1 MKQNEKKLT
10 HDHLYYMMNHL
21 GLLPSIFLVFFSFHF
36 MSKKKNTIFF
46 LHSVQ
51 SKKYIKWNEKNA
63 KSKNKENIL

>member
-1 MKQNEKKLT
+1 
-10 HDHLYYMMNHL
+10 MMNHL